1 MRSNKEKKV
10 DLINGLY
17 MVAEDYLVYNE
28 IPKSNLINNLTPDKA
43 LKKNVNPY
51 KEQFKTDNEAD
62 SFK

>member
-1 MRSNKEKKV
+1 MHSNKEKKV

-28 IPKSNLINNLTPDKA
+28 IPKSNLFNNLTPDKA

-51 KEQFKTDNEAD
+51 KEQFKTDNSTD